1 MHAIKKNWW
10 KIAGIALVVYVI
22 AGGLLFEVP
31 DLPVLRESIRN
42 IYFHVG
48 MWFGMVF
55 ILFMSVVFSLR
66 YLARS
71 QPEDDLRAL
80 AAVNVGLLFGLLGL
94 LTGMLWARFTWG
106 DYWVNDPKLNG
117 AAVGMLIYLA
127 YIVLRSS
134 LEDPEKRARLAAVY
148 SVFAFVLFFVFI
160 MILPRT
166 AGSSI
171 HPGVD
176 GNPALATGDLAPEMR
191 WVFYPAVL
199 GWFIMAWWLYRL
211 FYRMLRIEIKIREIR
226 ENQNNQI

>member
-1 MHAIKKNWW
+1 MHAIKNNWW

-48 MWFGMVF
+48 MWFGMIF

-71 QPEDDLRAL
+71 RPEDDLRAL
-80 AAVNVGLLFGLLGL
+80 AAVKVGLLFGLLGL

-166 AGSSI
+166 ASVSI

-191 WVFYPAVL
+191 WVFYPAML
-199 GWFIMAWWLYRL
+199 GWFIMSWWLYRL
-211 FYRMLRIEIKIREIR
+211 FYRMSRIEIKIREIR

>member
-1 MHAIKKNWW
+1 MHTINKSWW
-10 KIAGIALVVYVI
+10 KIAGIFLIVYVI

-42 IYFHVG
+42 VYFHVG
-48 MWFGMVF
+48 MWFGMMF
-55 ILFMSVVFSLR
+55 ILFVGVVYSLR
-66 YLARS
+66 YLAGSR
-71 QPEDDLRAL
+71 PEDDLRAL
-80 AAVNVGLLFGLLGL
+80 AAVKTGLLFGMLGL

-127 YIVLRSS
+127 YMVLRAS

-166 AGSSI
+166 AGVSI

-176 GNPALATGDLAPEMR
+176 GNPALIIGDLDPLMR
-191 WVFYPAVL
+191 RVFYPAML
-199 GWFIMAWWLYRL
+199 GWFIMAWWLCRL
-211 FYRMLRIEIKIREIR
+211 LFRVSVIIAKLKEIR
-226 ENQNNQI
+226 ENQNNEI